1 MTAKQVAEQ
10 ICYLYDKCFKSDV
23 DKQLVYIKAGKLINE
38 YVLEQEKKLSL
49 SQLKRMKEQQKS

>member
-38 YVLEQEKKLSL
+38 YDFGYQEKNV
-49 SQLKRMKEQQKS
+49 